1 MVTVTVVVLKVKM
14 QDAGVL
20 AKGDDVVG
28 VDNIHLPGDTDLRDG
43 HGANDID
50 LVAGECSVDT
60 NLLVQNAEIYGNMNP
75 VILENKFLSPT
86 EKMDDNTVSTV
97 FHPFVVEEKE
107 CGGSDPSFF
116 YFKNT
121 KSQASAIR
129 RSRLRVRRFIR
140 SCPGA
145 PRCTRVRPLR
155 FFGSSS
161 SRFSSSLVE
170 YMEVDC
176 FDELEKMEVETSSCE
191 PMDIDSFEEMSVS
204 DQELVVGNFGS
215 FSFGYVPT
223 LKEGS
228 FEPVVTGAGS
238 PVISMPL
245 PPSCGVF
252 LKEPVPSD
260 VLPVA
265 TGKEF
270 ETSVSK
276 ERGRAPIAT
285 TKEENWK
292 ILLIR
297 SL

>member
-1 MVTVTVVVLKVKM
+1 
-14 QDAGVL
+14 
-20 AKGDDVVG
+20 
-28 VDNIHLPGDTDLRDG
+28 
-43 HGANDID
+43 
-50 LVAGECSVDT
+50 
-60 NLLVQNAEIYGNMNP
+60 MNP

-97 FHPFVVEEKE
+97 FHPFVVEEKD
-107 CGGSDPSFF
+107 CGGGGDTSFF

-121 KSQASAIR
+121 ESQASAIR
-129 RSRLRVRRFIR
+129 RSRLRVRRFVR
-140 SCPGA
+140 SFPGA

-155 FFGSSS
+155 FSGSSS

-238 PVISMPL
+238 PVIFMPL

-252 LKEPVPSD
+252 LKESVHSD

-276 ERGRAPIAT
+276 ERGLASIAP
-285 TKEENWK
+285 TKEENFSSLVKAIISPARHLVEDPFDSKPLKSKASSSATITTAAAAAAAKK
-292 ILLIR
+292 ILFGCII
-297 SL
+297 